1 MISPERVRRDLKDIR
16 YYYAL
21 KAILDSVKGDLGINK
36 VRSMV
41 DRYNKMILNAPLY
54 LFDLYVCLYVKGYT
68 QDKMAVELNVSSQYV
83 HSQNKK
89 LVEFLQSHYD
99 HPFGE
104 EESV

>member
-1 MISPERVRRDLKDIR
+1 MISLERVRRDLKDIR
-16 YYYAL
+16 YYYAR
-21 KAILDSVKGDLGINK
+21 KAVLESVKGDVGINK

-41 DRYNKMILNAPLY
+41 DRYNKIILNAPLY

-104 EESV
+104 EDSV

>member
-1 MISPERVRRDLKDIR
+1 MISTERVRRDLKDIR
-16 YYYAL
+16 YYYAR
-21 KAILDSVKGDLGINK
+21 KAILDSVKGDVGINK

-41 DRYNKMILNAPLY
+41 DRYNKIILNAPLY

-68 QDKMAVELNVSSQYV
+68 QDKLAFELNVSSQYV

>member
-16 YYYAL
+16 YYYAR
-21 KAILDSVKGDLGINK
+21 KAILDSVKGDVGINM
-36 VRSMV
+36 VRNMV
-41 DRYNKMILNAPLY
+41 DRYNQIILNAPLY
-54 LFDLYVCLYVKGYT
+54 LFDLYVCLYIKGYT

-83 HSQNKK
+83 QSQNKK

-104 EESV
+104 EKST

>member
-16 YYYAL
+16 YYYAR
-21 KAILDSVKGDLGINK
+21 KAILDSVKGDVGINK

-41 DRYNKMILNAPLY
+41 DRYNKIIMNAPLY

-83 HSQNKK
+83 YSQNKK

>member
-1 MISPERVRRDLKDIR
+1 MKDIR
-16 YYYAL
+16 YYYAR
-21 KAILDSVKGDLGINK
+21 KAILDSVKGDVGINK

>member
-16 YYYAL
+16 YYYAR
-21 KAILDSVKGDLGINK
+21 KSILDSVKGDVGINK

-54 LFDLYVCLYVKGYT
+54 LFDLYICLYVKGYT

>member
-1 MISPERVRRDLKDIR
+1 MISPEKVRRDLKDIR
-16 YYYAL
+16 YYYAR
-21 KAILDSVKGDLGINK
+21 KAILDSVKGDVGINK
-36 VRSMV
+36 VRGMV
-41 DRYNKMILNAPLY
+41 DRYNKIIMNAPLY

>member
-16 YYYAL
+16 YYYAR
-21 KAILDSVKGDLGINK
+21 KAILDSVKGDVGINK

-41 DRYNKMILNAPLY
+41 DRYNKIILNAPLY
-54 LFDLYVCLYVKGYT
+54 LFDLYVCLYIKGYT

-83 HSQNKK
+83 HLQNKK

>member
-1 MISPERVRRDLKDIR
+1 MISTERVRRDLKDIR
-16 YYYAL
+16 YYYAR
-21 KAILDSVKGDLGINK
+21 KSILDSVKGDVGINK

-54 LFDLYVCLYVKGYT
+54 LFDLYVCLYIKGYT

-83 HSQNKK
+83 QSQNKK

>member
-1 MISPERVRRDLKDIR
+1 MISPEKVRRDLKDIR
-16 YYYAL
+16 YYYAR
-21 KAILDSVKGDLGINK
+21 KSILDSVKGDVGINK

>member
-1 MISPERVRRDLKDIR
+1 MISPEKVRRDLKDIR
-16 YYYAL
+16 YYYAR
-21 KAILDSVKGDLGINK
+21 KAILDSVKGDVGINK

-83 HSQNKK
+83 HSHNKK
-89 LVEFLQSHYD
+89 IVEFLQSHYD

-104 EESV
+104 EEST

>member
-1 MISPERVRRDLKDIR
+1 MISTERVRRDLKDIR
-16 YYYAL
+16 YYYAR
-21 KAILDSVKGDLGINK
+21 KAILDSVKGDVGINK

-41 DRYNKMILNAPLY
+41 DRYNKIVLNAPLY

-68 QDKMAVELNVSSQYV
+68 QDKLAVELNVSSQYV

>member
-1 MISPERVRRDLKDIR
+1 MISPEKVRRDLKDIR
-16 YYYAL
+16 YYYAR
-21 KAILDSVKGDLGINK
+21 KPILDSVKGDVGINK

-41 DRYNKMILNAPLY
+41 DRYNQIILNAPLY

>member
-1 MISPERVRRDLKDIR
+1 MISPERVRRDWKDIR
-16 YYYAL
+16 YYYAR
-21 KAILDSVKGDLGINK
+21 KAILDSVKGDVGINK

>member
-16 YYYAL
+16 YYYAR
-21 KAILDSVKGDLGINK
+21 KSILDSVKGDVGINK

-41 DRYNKMILNAPLY
+41 DRYNKIILNAPLY

-68 QDKMAVELNVSSQYV
+68 QDKLAVELNVSSQYV

-89 LVEFLQSHYD
+89 LIEFLQSHYD

>member
-16 YYYAL
+16 YYYAR
-21 KAILDSVKGDLGINK
+21 KAILDSVKGDVGINK

-68 QDKMAVELNVSSQYV
+68 QDKLAVELNVSSQYV

>member
-1 MISPERVRRDLKDIR
+1 MSPERVRRDLKDIR
-16 YYYAL
+16 YYYAR
-21 KAILDSVKGDLGINK
+21 KSILDSVKGDVGINK

-41 DRYNKMILNAPLY
+41 DRYNKIVLNAPLY

-68 QDKMAVELNVSSQYV
+68 QDKLAVELNVSSQYV

>member
-1 MISPERVRRDLKDIR
+1 MISPEKVRRDLKDIR
-16 YYYAL
+16 YYYAR
-21 KAILDSVKGDLGINK
+21 KAILDSVKGDVGINK

-41 DRYNKMILNAPLY
+41 DRYNKLILNAPLY

-68 QDKMAVELNVSSQYV
+68 QDKMAVELNVSSQYI

>member
-16 YYYAL
+16 YYYAR
-21 KAILDSVKGDLGINK
+21 KAILDSVKGDVGINK

>member
-16 YYYAL
+16 YYYAR
-21 KAILDSVKGDLGINK
+21 KSILDSVKGDVGINK

>member
-16 YYYAL
+16 YYYAR
-21 KAILDSVKGDLGINK
+21 KSILDSVKGDVGINK

-68 QDKMAVELNVSSQYV
+68 QDKLAVELNVSSQYV

>member
-16 YYYAL
+16 YYYAR
-21 KAILDSVKGDLGINK
+21 KAILDSVKGDVGINK

-41 DRYNKMILNAPLY
+41 DRYNKIILNAPLY

-68 QDKMAVELNVSSQYV
+68 QDKLAVELNVSSQYV

>member
-16 YYYAL
+16 YYYAR
-21 KAILDSVKGDLGINK
+21 KSILDSVKGDVGINK

-41 DRYNKMILNAPLY
+41 DRYNKIILNAPLY

>member
-16 YYYAL
+16 YYYAR
-21 KAILDSVKGDLGINK
+21 KSILDSVKGDVGINK

-41 DRYNKMILNAPLY
+41 DRYNKIILNAPLY

-89 LVEFLQSHYD
+89 LVEFLQFHYD

>member
-1 MISPERVRRDLKDIR
+1 MISPEKVRRDLKDIR
-16 YYYAL
+16 YYYAR
-21 KAILDSVKGDLGINK
+21 KSILDSVKGDVGINK

-41 DRYNKMILNAPLY
+41 DRYNKIILNAPLY

>member
-16 YYYAL
+16 YYYAR
-21 KAILDSVKGDLGINK
+21 KAILDSVKGDVGINK

-41 DRYNKMILNAPLY
+41 DRYNKIILNATLY

>member
-16 YYYAL
+16 YYYAR
-21 KAILDSVKGDLGINK
+21 KAILDSVKGDVGINK

-54 LFDLYVCLYVKGYT
+54 LFDLYICLYVKGYT